1 VKVYIE
7 SREIHLEAMLAVALI
22 AVARKIIVLE
32 PKELP
37 EGTLL
42 GIAAMVLALTF
53 GYYLVRRDRREK
65 GNSDAETKG

>member
-1 VKVYIE
+1 
-7 SREIHLEAMLAVALI
+7 
-22 AVARKIIVLE
+22 LE

-42 GIAAMVLALTF
+42 GVAAMVLALTF

-65 GNSDAETKG
+65 RDSDAEKKA

>member
-1 VKVYIE
+1 
-7 SREIHLEAMLAVALI
+7 MLIVALI

-42 GIAAMVLALTF
+42 GIAAIVFALTL
-53 GYYLVRRDRREK
+53 GYYLVRRSRWEK
-65 GNSDAETKG
+65 GDPDPERKK